1 MKNFCT
7 FDEYY
12 NGVKEFQ
19 KKTRNW
25 QGLEMSFHSVD
36 KNGFLY
42 FSWDNAYGGL
52 DVSWAF
58 HKKTSKKEIF
68 ENYLR
73 LIDEEFSVLLEN
85 SED

>member
-19 KKTRNW
+19 KVTRNW
-25 QGLEMSFHSVD
+25 QKKDQPFYSVD

-58 HKKTSKKEIF
+58 HRKTSKQEIL

-73 LIDEEFSVLLEN
+73 LIDKEFTLLLEN
-85 SED
+85 IED